1 MIVDE
6 SSEERQKAAKCGK
19 KRFFGG
25 AGKHL
30 AEHCRSEYPR
40 LVTLLLWVV
49 AELAIVASDI
59 PEGAYRPFPL
69 PVPTRSVPV

>member
-1 MIVDE
+1 MEAAE
-6 SSEERQKAAKCGK
+6 SGKKRQKAAESGK
-19 KRFFGG
+19 KCTFGG

-40 LVTLLLWVV
+40 LVTLLLWAV

-59 PEGAYRPFPL
+59 PEGTFRTSL
-69 PVPTRSVPV
+69 PTVPTRSVPV